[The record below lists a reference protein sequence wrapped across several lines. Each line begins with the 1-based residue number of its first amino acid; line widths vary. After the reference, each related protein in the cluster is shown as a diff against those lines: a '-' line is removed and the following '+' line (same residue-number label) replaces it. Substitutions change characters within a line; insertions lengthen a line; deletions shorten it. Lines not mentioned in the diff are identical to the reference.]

1 MASKKLN
8 LYLHAIGRNSEYTAL
23 LNHALQLNKIKH
35 MLAESAA
42 IPEHLIKH
50 CELGPLSGN
59 QLTLLAANASVAA
72 RLKHMVPSIL
82 QKIQK
87 KGWQIS
93 SIKVRIQKPALDK
106 CAESISKQKM
116 RSLKPKIS
124 GTGLKSLNR
133 LALSLPDSELKTSIQ
148 RLLKKTGFN

>member
-23 LNHALQLNKIKH
+23 FNHALQLNKIKH

-42 IPEHLIKH
+42 IPEHLAKH
-50 CELGPLSGN
+50 CELGPLSRSR
-59 QLTLLAANASVAA
+59 LTLLAANASVAA
-72 RLKHMVPSIL
+72 RLKHMAPSIL

-93 SIKVRIQKPALDK
+93 SIKVQIQKPAFGN
-106 CAESISKQKM
+106 CAESIPKQKT

-124 GTGLKSLNR
+124 STGLKSLNR
-133 LALSLPDSELKTSIQ
+133 LALSLPDSELKTSIR
-148 RLLKKTGFN
+148 RLLKKSSVD